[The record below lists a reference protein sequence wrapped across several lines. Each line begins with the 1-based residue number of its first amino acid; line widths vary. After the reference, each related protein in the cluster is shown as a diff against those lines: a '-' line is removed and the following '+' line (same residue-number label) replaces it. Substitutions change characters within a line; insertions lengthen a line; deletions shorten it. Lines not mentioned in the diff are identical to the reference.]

1 MAAVIMQRWAGFS
14 PEQYDAVRDIVGWDR
29 HTPDGM
35 RLHVATFDSGVLNMT
50 DVWDSEA
57 QFMTFVQTQI
67 MPAVTQ
73 LGIGG
78 QPETA
83 ISSLYELNDI
93 ASAQASS
100 AKG

>member
-14 PEQYDAVRDIVGWDR
+14 SEQYDAVRDIVGWDQ

-50 DVWDSEA
+50 DVWDSET

-67 MPAVTQ
+67 MPAVTR
-73 LGIGG
+73 LGIAG
-78 QPETA
+78 QPEIA
-83 ISSLYELNDI
+83 ISSLYELNGI
-93 ASAQASS
+93 TSEHTPPAN
-100 AKG
+100 G

>member
-1 MAAVIMQRWAGFS
+1 MAAVIRQTWAGFT
-14 PEQYDAVRDIVGWDR
+14 PDQYDAVRDIVGWDR

-35 RLHVATFDSGVLNMT
+35 RSHVATFDGEVLNMT

-73 LGIGG
+73 LGIEG
-78 QPETA
+78 QPEMA
-83 ISSLYELNDI
+83 ISSLYELSDI
-93 ASAQASS
+93 APAQTSPAT
-100 AKG
+100 G

>member
-1 MAAVIMQRWAGFS
+1 MAAVITQRWAGFS
-14 PEQYDAVRDIVGWDR
+14 SEQYDAVRDIVGWDQ

-73 LGIGG
+73 LGITG
-78 QPETA
+78 QPEIA

-93 ASAQASS
+93 PGQTSP

>member
-1 MAAVIMQRWAGFS
+1 MAAVIIQTWAGFT
-14 PEQYDAVRDIVGWDR
+14 PDQYDAVRDIVGWDR

-35 RLHVATFDSGVLNMT
+35 RLHVAAFDSGVLNMT
-50 DVWDSEA
+50 DVWESEA

-73 LGIGG
+73 LGIAG
-78 QPETA
+78 QPEIS

-93 ASAQASS
+93 SAGQSQPAN
-100 AKG
+100 G